1 MLLGIQFKDEYD
13 KQDLVERAQNAK
25 EAVCDLWEKL
35 AEQMPELQQVQER
48 RYYNRGN
55 ALVGGHGYMAGPEG
69 WHGNVGYRNYGMNA
83 NGGTYRDG
91 GYPSNDF
98 RDGGYS
104 SMLGGPVMG
113 HGQYRRPMYR
123 ENPEWTGPGDRRGY

>member
-13 KQDLVERAQNAK
+13 KQDLVEKAQNAK

-83 NGGTYRDG
+83 NGGSYRDG
-91 GYPSNDF
+91 YSMGYGMAGGPMM
-98 RDGGYS
+98 GGY
-104 SMLGGPVMG
+104 G
-113 HGQYRRPMYR
+113 HYR
-123 ENPEWTGPGDRRGY
+123 ENPAYTGPGDRRGY

>member
-1 MLLGIQFKDEYD
+1 MLLGIQFKDEFD
-13 KQDLVERAQNAK
+13 KQELVEKAQNAK

-55 ALVGGHGYMAGPEG
+55 ALVGGHGYMAGPDG

-83 NGGTYRDG
+83 NGGSYRDG
-91 GYPSNDF
+91 YSM
-98 RDGGYS
+98 GGYRNGGYN
-104 SMLGGPVMG
+104 SMLGGPTMG
-113 HGQYRRPMYR
+113 GYGHYR